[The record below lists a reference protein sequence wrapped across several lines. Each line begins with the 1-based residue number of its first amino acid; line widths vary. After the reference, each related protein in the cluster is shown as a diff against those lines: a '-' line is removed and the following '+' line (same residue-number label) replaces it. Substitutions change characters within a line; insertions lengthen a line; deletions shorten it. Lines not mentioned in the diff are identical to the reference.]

1 MDLEKLINSRHEL
14 LNSGGRDVLK
24 KAHDF
29 EIVEILKSFD
39 IYPYFK
45 EIERNDG
52 ATAIINGKEVLML
65 GSNNYLGLTTHPEVR
80 KAAAAAAIEY
90 GTSMTGSRFLNGT
103 SRFHTELEMEL
114 AEFTGKEAGLVF
126 TTGYQANLGVMTALL
141 NERTKCVIDKFDHA
155 SICDGCKMS
164 GAELITFRHNDHED
178 LDRILS
184 GIPEE
189 YGILVVVDGVFSM
202 EGDIVKL
209 DKIVRTAKRHGA
221 RIMLDDAHGIGV
233 VGEGG
238 RGTAWKFGLTEEI
251 DVIVGT
257 FSKSLASIG
266 GFVTADYK
274 TIEFIKH
281 FGRSMIF
288 SASAPP
294 PAVAATRAALRIL
307 KTEPQMVKKLAE
319 NAERLRNGLTKAGFD
334 TGVSV
339 TPIIPVV
346 IGSEPVA
353 LCMAKTL
360 LEEGVFVNPVCYP
373 AVPKKK
379 AMLRTS
385 VSAIHTFRQIDMA
398 VEVITEVGRK
408 YEVIKPE
415 KRYQVSL

>member
-1 MDLEKLINSRHEL
+1 MDLEKLISSRHEL
-14 LNSGGRDVLK
+14 LESGGRDVLK
-24 KAHDF
+24 KAYDF

-45 EIERNDG
+45 EIEKNEG
-52 ATAIINGKEVLML
+52 ATAVINGKEVIML

-80 KAAAAAAIEY
+80 KTAAEAALEY

-141 NERTKCVIDKFDHA
+141 NENTKCVLDKFDHA
-155 SICDGCKMS
+155 SIYDGCRMS
-164 GAELITFRHNDHED
+164 GAEMITFRHNDGED

-184 GIPEE
+184 GIPQDC
-189 YGILVVVDGVFSM
+189 GILVVVDGVFSM

-209 DKIVRTAKRHGA
+209 DKIVQVVKKHGA

-238 RGTAWKFGLTEEI
+238 RGTAWKFGLTGEV

-266 GFVTADYK
+266 GFVSADYK

-294 PAVAATRAALRIL
+294 SAVAAARTALRIL
-307 KTEPQMVKKLAE
+307 KTEPRMVNKLHD

-339 TPIIPVV
+339 TPIIPVT

-353 LCMAKTL
+353 LCMARTL
-360 LEEGVFVNPVCYP
+360 LDEGVFVNPVCYP

-385 VSAIHTFRQIDMA
+385 VTALHTFR
-398 VEVITEVGRK
+398 
-408 YEVIKPE
+408 P
-415 KRYQVSL
+415 